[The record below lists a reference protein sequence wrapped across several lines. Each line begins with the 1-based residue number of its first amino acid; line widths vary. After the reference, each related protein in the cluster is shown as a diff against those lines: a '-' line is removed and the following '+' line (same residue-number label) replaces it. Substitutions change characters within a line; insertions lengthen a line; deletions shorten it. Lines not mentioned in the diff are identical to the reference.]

1 MKYVE
6 IYETLSAQELNLI
19 KLGLSKRG
27 IEFQTLYETA
37 LQVGNVAALGGRGAV
52 IQVPEGDLEKARE
65 ALLELGL
72 ISDSHTANGNYTLL
86 NTFDDFTQ
94 KIPLYG
100 KLNLTVKLFLIA
112 ILILGLLYFQFLY
125 YTQ

>member
-27 IEFQTLYETA
+27 IDFQTLYETA

-52 IQVPEGDLEKARE
+52 IQVPEDDLEKARE
-65 ALLELGL
+65 ALLELGF
-72 ISDSHTANGNYTLL
+72 ISDSHTSNNHNTLL
-86 NTFDDFTQ
+86 DAFDDFTK

>member
-52 IQVPEGDLEKARE
+52 IQVPEDDLEKARE

-72 ISDSHTANGNYTLL
+72 ISDPQTTNGNNSLL
-86 NTFDDFTQ
+86 NAFDDFTK

-100 KLNLTVKLFLIA
+100 KLNLMVKLFLIA